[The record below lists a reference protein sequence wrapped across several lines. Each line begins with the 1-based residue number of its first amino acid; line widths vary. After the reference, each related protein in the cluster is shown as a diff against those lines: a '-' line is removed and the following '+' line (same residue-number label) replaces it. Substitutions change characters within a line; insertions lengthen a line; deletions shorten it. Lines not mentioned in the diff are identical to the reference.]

1 MIDFIYTCNM
11 NKIEHLGIAVK
22 DASASIKLF
31 ELLLGVSP
39 YKTESVESEKVET
52 IFFQLGP
59 NKIELLRSTDP
70 DGTIAKFL
78 DKKGE
83 GFHHVAIAVDDIR
96 SEMKR
101 LADAGF
107 ELLMQEPK
115 NGADNKLICFLHP
128 RSTNGLL
135 VELCQE
141 ISAWLKSAI
150 FQIQN
155 NYI

>member
-83 GFHHVAIAVDDIR
+83 GFHHVAIAVDDIH

-101 LADAGF
+101 LSAAGF

-115 NGADNKLICFLHP
+115 KGADNKLICFLHP

-141 ISAWLKSAI
+141 ISA
-150 FQIQN
+150 
-155 NYI
+155 

>member
-101 LADAGF
+101 LASAGF

-115 NGADNKLICFLHP
+115 HGADNKLICFLHP

-141 ISAWLKSAI
+141 ISA
-150 FQIQN
+150 
-155 NYI
+155 

>member
-1 MIDFIYTCNM
+1 M

-22 DASASIKLF
+22 DASRSIRLF
-31 ELLLGVSP
+31 ELLLGVAP
-39 YKTESVESEKVET
+39 YKTEKVESEKVET
-52 IFFQLGP
+52 VFFELGP
-59 NKIELLRSTDP
+59 NKIELLLSTDP

-96 SEMKR
+96 KEMKR
-101 LADAGF
+101 LSDAGF
-107 ELLMQEPK
+107 ELLNTEPK
-115 NGADNKLICFLHP
+115 DGADNKLICFLHP

-141 ISAWLKSAI
+141 K
-150 FQIQN
+150 
-155 NYI
+155 

>member
-1 MIDFIYTCNM
+1 M

-31 ELLLGVSP
+31 ELLLGASP
-39 YKTESVESEKVET
+39 YKTETVESEKVET

-101 LADAGF
+101 LSAAGF

-115 NGADNKLICFLHP
+115 KGADNKLICFLHP

-141 ISAWLKSAI
+141 ISA
-150 FQIQN
+150 
-155 NYI
+155 

>member
-1 MIDFIYTCNM
+1 M

-22 DASASIKLF
+22 DASRSIRLF
-31 ELLLGVSP
+31 ELLLGVAP
-39 YKTESVESEKVET
+39 YKTEKVESEKVET
-52 IFFQLGP
+52 VFFELGP
-59 NKIELLRSTDP
+59 NKIELLLSTDP

-101 LADAGF
+101 LSDAGF
-107 ELLMQEPK
+107 ELLNAEPK
-115 NGADNKLICFLHP
+115 AGADNKLICFLHP

-141 ISAWLKSAI
+141 K
-150 FQIQN
+150 
-155 NYI
+155 